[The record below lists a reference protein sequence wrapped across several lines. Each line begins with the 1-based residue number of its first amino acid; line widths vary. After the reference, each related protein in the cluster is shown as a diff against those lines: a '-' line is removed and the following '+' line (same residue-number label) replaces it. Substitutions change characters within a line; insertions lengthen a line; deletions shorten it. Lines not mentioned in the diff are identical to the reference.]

1 MTWMTG
7 QSSSSDMFKILK
19 ESLDFYQERARTTA
33 VYQDSINQIDPEANA
48 PNLRFNLELAYV
60 GLGLG
65 EQGEI
70 QGKIKKII
78 RDSIGQITDE
88 RKEEIEEELT
98 DLLWYVAMTLDKLG
112 LSFGEA
118 AIKNLEKLQD
128 RKNRGVLKGEGDNR

>member
-1 MTWMTG
+1 MWTG

-19 ESLDFYQERARTTA
+19 QGFDFYQERARTTA
-33 VYQDSINQIDPEANA
+33 FVYQDSINQIDPEANA
-48 PNLRFNLELAYV
+48 PNLRLNLELAYV